1 MAQDGAGGADEAVD
15 AAPLTQ
21 AAEAS
26 TGLGWRAWGRLSGG
40 GESRAP
46 GTACCLQML
55 PPPLGLRTRPL
66 FFFPEFYGSRVPSKG
81 RQREKVRK
89 VPKMDWYCTEVRK
102 KNKCDIYLTFNV
114 VEKCTPMSL
123 SLPSVARVF
132 ISDRFYWKW
141 FIIGWRYVCL
151 NSLFSDSVRY
161 FQRKKK

>member
-1 MAQDGAGGADEAVD
+1 MARDGAGGADEAVGCSPTH
-15 AAPLTQ
+15 AGCWGFPL
-21 AAEAS
+21 
-26 TGLGWRAWGRLSGG
+26 GLAGGHGGRLSGG
-40 GESRAP
+40 GKSLLPSNASPSRGAENQAPLLFPWILWVQGAIQKEAKGEGKES
-46 GTACCLQML
+46 TKN
-55 PPPLGLRTRPL
+55 GLIL
-66 FFFPEFYGSRVPSKG
+66 YGSK
-81 RQREKVRK
+81 
-89 VPKMDWYCTEVRK
+89 K

-123 SLPSVARVF
+123 RVPSVARVF